1 VHRYSTVLVVALWVM
16 VLSSGIAAY
25 VLVDTRDDVQVEFD
39 AAATLRVAALQR
51 SIDEKLLILQSM
63 HSFFST
69 VDGNP
74 QLQFRTFVQPF
85 EERLQGVQ
93 ALQWVV
99 PVRAEEREEF
109 ERNLQQAGIS
119 GFQITERVNVGDTT
133 MMRAGERPV
142 YYPVYPLLPYDAT
155 EASVGFDIA
164 SSPGRLWALEAAI
177 ATRQMAASRR
187 LTLLQSDTPGIYG
200 FIVLL
205 PLFRQN
211 DAAELAG
218 LIMGVFHIGNIMD
231 AVEQQFGA
239 AALDVGIIDVNAEPG
254 AEQLYLSPVRQNG
267 SDPWLATFIRPREHV
282 QQVFVADRRWEVH
295 TSAAP
300 GYMTGRQPWMAA
312 AILAAGALLALGLS
326 VYLTLRARHEA
337 RLQQIDK
344 QRESLENQLLRA
356 QRLEAIGQMVSG
368 IAHDF
373 RNLLQTVLGNAEIL
387 LSDPAEVRPQVRQ
400 QLGHIRHAAVL
411 GNGLIQKLL
420 SFSRNEPAIATAL
433 DLAPQV
439 HNTVALLRTLIPADI
454 ALDLE
459 LAKDLPRVMIDA
471 TSFDQVLINLCINA
485 RDAISGA
492 GSIRVSLQH
501 ALPDEGNCH
510 SCKAAAVGAAVVL
523 EIADTGSG
531 IAPGKL
537 ASIFD
542 PFFTTKVEGKGSGL
556 GLSIVHTIVHA
567 AGGHILL
574 HSTPGEG
581 TTFRILLPAAA
592 V

>member
-1 VHRYSTVLVVALWVM
+1 MHRYSTVLVVALWVM

-25 VLVDTRDDVQVEFD
+25 VLVDTRDDVQAQFD
-39 AAATLRVAALQR
+39 ATATLRVAALQR
-51 SIDEKLLILQSM
+51 SIDEKLLILQAM
-63 HSFFST
+63 HSLYST
-69 VDGNP
+69 FDGNP
-74 QLQFRTFVQPF
+74 QLQIRTFVEPF
-85 EERLQGVQ
+85 EQRLRGVQ

-99 PVRAEEREEF
+99 PVRAEERDAF
-109 ERNLQQAGIS
+109 ERSLQEAGIS
-119 GFQITERVNVGDTT
+119 GFQITERVNVGDGT

-142 YYPVYPLLPYDAT
+142 YYPIYPLLPYDGA

-187 LTLLQSDTPGIYG
+187 LTLLQNDTPGVFGI
-200 FIVLL
+200 IVLV

-211 DAAELAG
+211 DPAELAG
-218 LIMGVFHIGNIMD
+218 LIMGVFHIGDIMA
-231 AVEQQFGA
+231 AVEEQFGA
-239 AALDVGIIDVNAEPG
+239 EALDMEIIDVNAEPG
-254 AEQLYLSPVRQNG
+254 AEQLYLSPAQG
-267 SDPWLATFIRPREHV
+267 GGDPWPATHMRPRDHV
-282 QQVFVADRRWEVH
+282 QQVFVADRMWEVH

-300 GYMTGRQPWMAA
+300 GYMVGRQPWMAA
-312 AILAAGALLALGLS
+312 AIFGGGALLALGLS
-326 VYLTLRARHEA
+326 VYLTLRANNEA
-337 RLQQIDK
+337 RLQQIEK

-373 RNLLQTVLGNAEIL
+373 RNLLQTVLGNAELL
-387 LSDPAEVRPQVRQ
+387 LSDLADAKPQVRH

-420 SFSRNEPAIATAL
+420 SFSRNEPAVSTAL
-433 DLAPQV
+433 DLAPRV
-439 HNTVALLRTLIPADI
+439 ENTVALLRTLIPAGI
-454 ALDLE
+454 ALELD
-459 LAKDLPRVMIDA
+459 LAKGLPRVMMDA

-492 GSIRVSLQH
+492 GTIRVSLQR
-501 ALPDEGNCH
+501 AAADAGTCH
-510 SCKAAAVGAAVVL
+510 SCKAPAAGAAVVL
-523 EIADTGSG
+523 EIADSGSG
-531 IAPGKL
+531 IAPEKL

-574 HSTPGEG
+574 HSTPAQG
-581 TTFRILLPAAA
+581 TTFRILLPA
-592 V
+592 VPV